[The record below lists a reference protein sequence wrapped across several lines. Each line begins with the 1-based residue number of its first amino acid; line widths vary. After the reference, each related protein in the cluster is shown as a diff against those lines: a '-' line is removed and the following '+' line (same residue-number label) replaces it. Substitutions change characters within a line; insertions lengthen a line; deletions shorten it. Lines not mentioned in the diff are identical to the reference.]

1 MDGVVPCKDRRF
13 SAAGCGGL
21 QSGPRRPVAGSGEI
35 FDVQEFE
42 IDRSRQTIYTCYTH
56 PVGGNGMIRRSIC
69 LTGSATRN
77 KKRNSSLPGSA
88 VVWATSFTIAAL
100 VLFGTTPVLQAS
112 DVHVE
117 EIIRNPT
124 VIYQKAFGVDTTPE
138 IWNRVLDNLYLMGRL
153 WGIYRF
159 QPAYQVTRTDSGIH
173 VVDPTGI
180 VGDVRQVGR
189 SDLSRSFYGRGR
201 FNHWAVP
208 SFFTV
213 DGVIMFDCTA
223 GRNGLLGVVKVFMQG
238 NNWISKVAVK
248 LFSGTLIRHIDNR
261 FTNNMDNM
269 KKIIQD
275 IVEEPDKVRNGLA
288 GPLRDDFNK
297 AFPVTEIKPA
307 EE

>member
-1 MDGVVPCKDRRF
+1 
-13 SAAGCGGL
+13 
-21 QSGPRRPVAGSGEI
+21 
-35 FDVQEFE
+35 
-42 IDRSRQTIYTCYTH
+42 
-56 PVGGNGMIRRSIC
+56 MIRRSIC
-69 LTGSATRN
+69 LTGSTTCN
-77 KKRNSSLPGSA
+77 KKQSSSLPGSA
-88 VVWATSFTIAAL
+88 VLWARSFTIAAL
-100 VLFGTTPVLQAS
+100 LLFGTTPVLQAS
-112 DVHVE
+112 DVRFE
-117 EIIRNPT
+117 GIIRNPT

-159 QPAYQVTRTDSGIH
+159 QPAYQVTRTDSGIQ
-173 VVDPTGI
+173 VVDPAGI
-180 VGDVRQVGR
+180 AGDVRQVGR
-189 SDLSRSFYGRGR
+189 SDLSRRFYGRGR

-223 GRNGLLGVVKVFMQG
+223 EGNGLLGEVKVFMQG
-238 NNWISKVAVK
+238 NNWLSKVAMK

-269 KKIIQD
+269 RKIIRD
-275 IVEEPDKVRNGLA
+275 IVDEPDKVRNSLA
-288 GPLRDDFNK
+288 GPLQDDFNE